1 MKLINRLKDRFSS
14 EADRVRRERERQR
27 AEYITILRRADNP
40 QPGDEERLVE
50 LLRSMNLRLD
60 QAEQDAKKLEL
71 ISQREA
77 FEMGLAEAKAEAEAA
92 REEQKRYSPDAKIA
106 IDREFAAGRAEA
118 IGRLETANRVAREF
132 QNQLDRIDQ
141 IVSTEP
147 WLVS

>member
-1 MKLINRLKDRFSS
+1 MKLIDKLKDRFSS

-50 LLRSMNLRLD
+50 LLRSMNLGLD
-60 QAEQDAKKLEL
+60 QAEQDAKKIEL

-118 IGRLETANRVAREF
+118 ISRLETANRVAREF